1 MMNKVIQCTVYPVN
15 KTGSD
20 WHGNSNKTV
29 HSRSMKIASEHPK
42 YVQNTGTQMFNWKL
56 LDASN
61 VMEMNIVF
69 ALMCWAL
76 NLQ

>member
-1 MMNKVIQCTVYPVN
+1 
-15 KTGSD
+15 
-20 WHGNSNKTV
+20 
-29 HSRSMKIASEHPK
+29 MKIASEHPK